1 MLHNTVFMTLY
12 LETVRNQMNIRE
24 LSEASGIGYTSL
36 RRKMRGD
43 CPFLLW
49 ECQAIKA
56 VLHSELPIEKLFERV
71 KENA

>member
-36 RRKMRGD
+36 RRKMMGAS
-43 CPFLLW
+43 PFLLW
-49 ECQAIKA
+49 ECLAIKA
-56 VLHSELPIEKLFERV
+56 VLHSELPIEKLFER
-71 KENA
+71 KE